1 MLNNK
6 VTIITGAAAGIG
18 QATARRFAQ
27 AGAIVILCD
36 IAADA
41 LETESKHPSYK
52 SGKVFKYILDVRN
65 RSQIEEVFQ
74 DIYKNHG
81 AIDAL
86 INNAGIT
93 KDAKLEKMSELQF
106 DQVVDINLKG
116 VFHCTQVAA
125 KYMVEQ
131 GNGVILNASSVV
143 GLYGNYG
150 QTNYAA
156 TKSGVI
162 GMTKSWAREL
172 GPKGIRVNAI
182 CPGFIATDILKTIP
196 EKVLQKFEATSWLKR
211 LGKPEEVAN
220 LYAFLASDEASYING
235 TTIEISGGISL

>member
-6 VTIITGAAAGIG
+6 VAIITGAAAGIG

-41 LETESKHPSYK
+41 LEAESNNEAYTK
-52 SGKVFKYILDVRN
+52 GKVFKYVLDVSN
-65 RSQIEEVFQ
+65 RSQIESVFA
-74 DIYKNHG
+74 DIHESNG
-81 AIDAL
+81 QIDIL

-93 KDAKLEKMSELQF
+93 KDAKLINMSEKQF
-106 DQVVDINLKG
+106 DQVIDINLKA
-116 VFHCTQVAA
+116 VFNCTQVVAN
-125 KYMVEQ
+125 YMIQQ
-131 GNGVILNASSVV
+131 GKGVILNASSVV

-172 GPKGIRVNAI
+172 GPKGIRVNAV

-196 EKVLQKFEATSWLKR
+196 EKVLQKFESTSWLKR

-220 LYAFLASDEASYING
+220 LYAFLASDQADYING
-235 TTIEISGGISL
+235 TAIEISGGISL